1 MNTRKLKEALSELQ
15 TQKVSIDQAIKSL
28 QAIIASF
35 NGTEDV
41 APKKVGAVPSFVE
54 ATESILDLRGKP
66 MHIKELVFEINKLR
80 GAESTRN
87 SVQAG
92 LSRDMKNKGSDS
104 RIVRPGPGMFA
115 LSEWSQEVKDQWAK
129 IVNE

>member
-1 MNTRKLKEALSELQ
+1 MNTEKLKEALLELQ
-15 TQKVSIDQAIKSL
+15 IQKLSIDQAIKSL
-28 QAIIASF
+28 QAIIVSF
-35 NGTEDV
+35 NGTEV
-41 APKKVGAVPSFVE
+41 TPRKVGAVPSFVE
-54 ATESILDLRGKP
+54 ATESILASRGKP

-92 LSRDMKNKGSDS
+92 LSRHMNEGSDS
-104 RIVRPGPGMFA
+104 RIVKPGPGMFA
-115 LSEWSQEVKDQWAK
+115 LSEWSQEVKDQWAE

>member
-1 MNTRKLKEALSELQ
+1 MNTAKLNEALLELQ
-15 TQKVSIDQAIKSL
+15 IQKLSIDQAIKSL
-28 QAIIASF
+28 QAIIVSF
-35 NGTEDV
+35 NVTEV
-41 APKKVGAVPSFVE
+41 TPRKVGAVPSFVE
-54 ATESILDLRGKP
+54 ATESILASRGKP

-92 LSRDMKNKGSDS
+92 LSRHMKGSDS
-104 RIVRPGPGMFA
+104 RIVKPGPGMFA
-115 LSEWSQEVKDQWAK
+115 LAEWSQEVKDQWAK

>member
-1 MNTRKLKEALSELQ
+1 MNTGKLKEALSELQ

-28 QAIIASF
+28 QVIIASF
-35 NGTEDV
+35 NGTEEV
-41 APKKVGAVPSFVE
+41 RPKKPGAVPSFVE
-54 ATESILDLRGKP
+54 ATESILASRGKP

-92 LSRDMKNKGSDS
+92 LSRHMNEGSDS
-104 RIVRPGPGMFA
+104 RIVKPGPGMFA
-115 LSEWSQEVKDQWAK
+115 LAEWSQEVKDQWAE

>member
-1 MNTRKLKEALSELQ
+1 MKLKEALSELQ
-15 TQKVSIDQAIKSL
+15 TQKASIDQAIKGL

-41 APKKVGAVPSFVE
+41 VPKKVGAVPSFVE
-54 ATESILDLRGKP
+54 STESILDLRGKP

-92 LSRDMKNKGSDS
+92 LSRHMKNEGS
-104 RIVRPGPGMFA
+104 F
-115 LSEWSQEVKDQWAK
+115 
-129 IVNE
+129 

>member
-1 MNTRKLKEALSELQ
+1 MNTGKLKEALSELQ

-41 APKKVGAVPSFVE
+41 TPKKVGAVPSFVE
-54 ATESILDLRGKP
+54 ATESILASRGKP

-92 LSRDMKNKGSDS
+92 LSRHMKGSDS
-104 RIVRPGPGMFA
+104 RIVKPGPGMFA
-115 LSEWSQEVKDQWAK
+115 LAEWSQEVKDQWAT

>member
-1 MNTRKLKEALSELQ
+1 
-15 TQKVSIDQAIKSL
+15 
-28 QAIIASF
+28 
-35 NGTEDV
+35 
-41 APKKVGAVPSFVE
+41 
-54 ATESILDLRGKP
+54 

-115 LSEWSQEVKDQWAK
+115 LAEWSQEVKDQWAK